1 MTTNFDIHTLT
12 KEDLERP
19 ENIGIMGLSFHM
31 EEGHTISNGN
41 KAIDY
46 LVTSLPISDPDDY
59 VARRHSVVIAA
70 SGDRIIVKIP
80 MHRQSQYNTVGLY
93 GAAGS
98 ELSIVDKHKEMATR
112 MKTLIKSGQ
121 EDKLV
126 NMFSIK
132 LPWKVTN
139 KYTVSNTTPRHMM
152 FDEGEPCVS
161 WAGEKTL
168 TVQEDLKSQCK
179 YMALTQTMMPLLSLE
194 FRVAIPETMKFLEV
208 SVESAANNLAQLT
221 MAAKNMTVIVD
232 PSLGA

>member
-46 LVTSLPISDPDDY
+46 LVTSLPISVPDDY
-59 VARRHSVVIAA
+59 VARRHGLLIAA
-70 SGDRIIVKIP
+70 SGDRIIVKTP

-93 GAAGS
+93 GKEASA
-98 ELSIVDKHKEMATR
+98 ENTANKHKEMATR
-112 MKTLIKSGQ
+112 MKTLIRSGQ
-121 EDKLV
+121 EENLV
-126 NMFSIK
+126 NKFSIK

-139 KYTVSNTTPRHMM
+139 KYTILNSNGAMM
-152 FDEGEPCVS
+152 YEEGNPSMS
-161 WAGEKTL
+161 WAGEYTLVAQETLKT
-168 TVQEDLKSQCK
+168 QWKF
-179 YMALTQTMMPLLSLE
+179 MAGTGTKVPLISLE
-194 FRVAIPETMKFLEV
+194 FRVAIPETIKLLEV
-208 SVESAANNLAQLT
+208 SVESATDNLAQLT
-221 MAAKNMTVIVD
+221 MAAKHQFVIKD